1 MISILDIKDFVASK
15 PQSPTRISVHTPYE
29 ALVKTLDMMA
39 TNFMFNKKRYNA
51 TMERMTVDLLL
62 KICSSLSS
70 EKVEYMIIGGTAVG
84 YYHFVRPSHPIEG
97 RPEIKTD
104 LDFWYKPTH
113 ENRQRLGRAI
123 RNLGLSG
130 PQVKI
135 NEFMEDFSSNYLV
148 IEEVNYKMDFN
159 PSAPGLAF
167 EEAIKNSRIEVINDV
182 PLVFI
187 GLNDLI
193 NNKTQVNRVGIDD
206 IDVAELKRI
215 NNVKP
220 MDNGISM

>member
-1 MISILDIKDFVASK
+1 VASK

-29 ALVKTLDMMA
+29 AIVKTLDMMA

-62 KICSSLSS
+62 KVCSSLSS

-97 RPEIKTD
+97 RPEIKTG
-104 LDFWYKPTH
+104 LDFWYNPTL

-123 RNLGLSG
+123 RNLGLIG
-130 PQVKI
+130 DQVKI

-159 PSAPGLAF
+159 PYAPGLAF
-167 EEAIKNSRIEVINDV
+167 EEAVNNSKTEYINDV

-187 GLNDLI
+187 GLSDLI
-193 NNKTQVNRVGIDD
+193 KNKSKVNRIGIDD
-206 IDVAELKRI
+206 IDVSELKRI
-215 NNVKP
+215 NNIEQK
-220 MDNGISM
+220 DNGISM